1 MIVPGKVLKLVEHTV
16 KLPRRQFFHL
26 AAGAAVLPAVSR
38 TAWAQSY
45 PSRPVRIIVGFP
57 AGGTPDL
64 FARLIGEWLSE
75 RLGQSFVIENR
86 PGAATNIATE
96 LVARAAPDGYTLLMV
111 AAPNVVNATLYP
123 DLKFNF
129 IRDIAPV
136 ASIGGIP
143 FIMVVN
149 PSFPAKTVP
158 EFIAYAKAHPGQ
170 INVTSTGTGN
180 LTYMAAELF
189 KMMAGVDMVQVPARG
204 EAAAQSDLLSGR
216 VEVMFDPIPSSI
228 GYVQTG
234 KLLALAVTTAE
245 RSDVLPNLP
254 PIGDFV
260 PGYEVSGTVGIG
272 APKGTPDE
280 IIALLNK
287 QINAGL
293 TDFKMKARLA
303 EVGTAVLIGSPAD
316 FSKLIADETE
326 KWAKVIKFVGIKA
339 E

>member
-1 MIVPGKVLKLVEHTV
+1 M
-16 KLPRRQFFHL
+16 KLPRRHFFHL
-26 AAGAAVLPAVSR
+26 AAGAAVLPALSR
-38 TAWAQSY
+38 TGWAQSY
-45 PSRPVRIIVGFP
+45 PSRPVRVIVGFP
-57 AGGTPDL
+57 AGGTPDV

-158 EFIAYAKAHPGQ
+158 DFITYAKAHPGQ

-189 KMMAGVDMVQVPARG
+189 KMMAAVDIVQVPARG
-204 EAAAQSDLLSGR
+204 EAAAQSDLLSDR
-216 VEVMFDPIPSSI
+216 VQVMFDPIPSSI
-228 GYVQTG
+228 GYVQTR
-234 KLLALAVTTAE
+234 KLLALAVTTAT
-245 RSDVLPNLP
+245 RSDLLPELP
-254 PIGDFV
+254 RIGDFV
-260 PGYEVSGTVGIG
+260 PGYEVSGTLGIG

-280 IIALLNK
+280 IIAALNK
-287 QINAGL
+287 EINAGL
-293 TDFKMKARLA
+293 TDSKMKARVA
-303 EVGTAVLIGSPAD
+303 EVGATVLVGSPTD
-316 FSKLIADETE
+316 FGKLIADETE
-326 KWAKVIKFVGIKA
+326 KWATVIRFAGIKV

>member
-1 MIVPGKVLKLVEHTV
+1 MKL
-16 KLPRRQFFHL
+16 LRRQFLHL
-26 AAGAAVLPAVSR
+26 AASAAALPALLRAAS
-38 TAWAQSY
+38 ALDY
-45 PSRPVRIIVGFP
+45 PTRPVHIIVGLP

-96 LVARAAPDGYTLLMV
+96 LVAKATPDGHTLLMV
-111 AAPNVVNATLYP
+111 TTPNVINATLYP

-136 ASIGGIP
+136 ASIGVVP

-158 EFIAYAKAHPGQ
+158 EFIAYAKAHPNQ
-170 INVTSTGTGN
+170 INVASSGTGN

-216 VEVMFDPIPSSI
+216 VQVMFGPIPTSI
-228 GYVQTG
+228 RYVQAG
-234 KLLALAVTTAE
+234 KVRALAVATVT
-245 RSDVLPNLP
+245 RSDVLPDLAP
-254 PIGDFV
+254 VGDFV

-272 APKGTPDE
+272 APKNTPAE
-280 IIALLNK
+280 IIDKLNK
-287 QINAGL
+287 EINAGL
-293 TDFKMKARLA
+293 ADPNMKSRFANFGGMILA
-303 EVGTAVLIGSPAD
+303 GSPAD
-316 FSKLIADETE
+316 FGKLIVDETE
-326 KWAKVIKFVGIKA
+326 KWAKVIKFAGIKVD
-339 E
+339 

>member
-1 MIVPGKVLKLVEHTV
+1 MRLS
-16 KLPRRQFFHL
+16 RNQFFHI
-26 AAGAAVLPAVSR
+26 AVGAVLLPAASLI
-38 TAWAQSY
+38 AKAQSY

-64 FARLIGEWLSE
+64 FARLLGEWLSQ

-96 LVARAAPDGYTLLMV
+96 LVARAEPDGYTLLMV
-111 AAPNVVNATLYP
+111 AAPNVINATLHP

-143 FIMVVN
+143 FVMVVN
-149 PSFPAKTVP
+149 PSFPAKTVL

-189 KMMAGVDMVQVPARG
+189 KMMSGVDMVQVPARG
-204 EAAAQSDLLSGR
+204 EAAAQSDLFSDR
-216 VEVMFDPIPSSI
+216 VQVMFDPIPSSI

-234 KLLALAVTTAE
+234 KLTALAVTTAT
-245 RSDVLPNLP
+245 RSDVLPDLP

-280 IIALLNK
+280 IVAALNRE
-287 QINAGL
+287 INAGL
-293 TDFKMKARLA
+293 SDPKMKARIA
-303 EVGTAVLIGSPAD
+303 ELGTAVRVGSPAD
-316 FSKLIADETE
+316 FGKLIADETE
-326 KWAKVIKFVGIKA
+326 KWSRVIKFAGIKQ